1 MISLDKTFQKKHKKL
16 LISFIMLFN
25 IIDSVFGASG
35 NFSQVIEGF
44 DWGPCVTKMIINL
57 DTTLIYDSNGID
69 SSSFTVTTTKEGLDS
84 PEERIINKIYL
95 SDSKGNSI
103 TQNSNYMTLELKC
116 DPKFSI
122 SNPFYF
128 SSDISINNWANPYTS
143 TIILVKNLQSINSGE
158 LTVDITPKKKYL
170 KGIDNLFTIDQTYN
184 KNGISLKYAYYKSSG
199 SSNKGVV
206 VWLHGTGEGGTDTT
220 ICLYGNKV
228 TNLISNTI
236 QNELNNCD
244 ILVVQCPSR
253 WLNYKTG
260 IDVADSYN
268 TIDKYKSQY
277 TEILYGLIEDY
288 VYKNNISPKRIYI
301 GGASN
306 GGSMTMNML
315 LNYPKYF
322 AAAYFASEGYADR
335 HITDSQIKSIKK
347 IPLWFVYAEGD
358 RTNDPL
364 KTTKATYD
372 RLIKAKASNVHL
384 SYYSNGVLDPSG
396 KYFNSNGTI
405 YTYNAHWSWI
415 YLLDNNCK
423 DDNVYLF
430 NWLGKQNGDKI
441 ISLNKIISLLI
452 LILILL

>member
-1 MISLDKTFQKKHKKL
+1 MFLPKNTFNPKLKKFLTSIIIFSLITNSVYTIKTT
-16 LISFIMLFN
+16 
-25 IIDSVFGASG
+25 GT
-35 NFSQVIEGF
+35 FSQVIEGF

-322 AAAYFASEGYADR
+322 AAAYFAS
-335 HITDSQIKSIKK
+335 
-347 IPLWFVYAEGD
+347 
-358 RTNDPL
+358 
-364 KTTKATYD
+364 
-372 RLIKAKASNVHL
+372 
-384 SYYSNGVLDPSG
+384 
-396 KYFNSNGTI
+396 
-405 YTYNAHWSWI
+405 
-415 YLLDNNCK
+415 
-423 DDNVYLF
+423 
-430 NWLGKQNGDKI
+430 
-441 ISLNKIISLLI
+441 
-452 LILILL
+452 

>member
-1 MISLDKTFQKKHKKL
+1 
-16 LISFIMLFN
+16 
-25 IIDSVFGASG
+25 
-35 NFSQVIEGF
+35 
-44 DWGPCVTKMIINL
+44 
-57 DTTLIYDSNGID
+57 
-69 SSSFTVTTTKEGLDS
+69 
-84 PEERIINKIYL
+84 
-95 SDSKGNSI
+95 
-103 TQNSNYMTLELKC
+103 
-116 DPKFSI
+116 
-122 SNPFYF
+122 
-128 SSDISINNWANPYTS
+128 
-143 TIILVKNLQSINSGE
+143 
-158 LTVDITPKKKYL
+158 
-170 KGIDNLFTIDQTYN
+170 
-184 KNGISLKYAYYKSSG
+184 
-199 SSNKGVV
+199 
-206 VWLHGTGEGGTDTT
+206 
-220 ICLYGNKV
+220 
-228 TNLISNTI
+228 
-236 QNELNNCD
+236 
-244 ILVVQCPSR
+244 
-253 WLNYKTG
+253 
-260 IDVADSYN
+260 
-268 TIDKYKSQY
+268 
-277 TEILYGLIEDY
+277 
-288 VYKNNISPKRIYI
+288 
-301 GGASN
+301 
-306 GGSMTMNML
+306 MTMNML

-384 SYYSNGVLDPSG
+384 SYYSNGVVDPSG